1 MGLSLL
7 VRVHLR
13 RRSRLGRF
21 VSNIFYG
28 DGKVVDSDKDG
39 GDGGD
44 GGGLPALLG
53 FT

>member
-1 MGLSLL
+1 M
-7 VRVHLR
+7 RVHLR

-21 VSNIFYG
+21 VRNIFYG
-28 DGKVVDSDKDG
+28 DEKVMDSDNDG

-44 GGGLPALLG
+44 GGDGDCLPALLG